1 MNFAEKMGLI
11 NRICPGT
18 ISSGFRDRNLNR
30 EVGGAWDSMHL
41 LGLAVDVVLN
51 DRALDRKLFM
61 RMAVR
66 LGLFVYDEGDHIH
79 IHEMFPNGMIW
90 NG

>member
-18 ISSGFRDRNLNR
+18 ISSGYRDRKLNT
-30 EVGGAWDSMHL
+30 EVGGSWDSMHQ

-51 DRALDRKLFM
+51 DRDNDLKLFI

-66 LGLFVYDEGDHIH
+66 LGLFVYDEYDHVH
-79 IHEMFPNGMIW
+79 VHEIFNQGIIW
-90 NG
+90 NK

>member
-1 MNFAEKMGLI
+1 MTFKEKVEALHKLCPYTVSSAYR
-11 NRICPGT
+11 NRA
-18 ISSGFRDRNLNR
+18 LNR
-30 EVGGAWDSMHL
+30 EVGGSWDSMHL
-41 LGLAVDVVLN
+41 LALAMDAVLDDRTN
-51 DRALDRKLFM
+51 DLKLFI